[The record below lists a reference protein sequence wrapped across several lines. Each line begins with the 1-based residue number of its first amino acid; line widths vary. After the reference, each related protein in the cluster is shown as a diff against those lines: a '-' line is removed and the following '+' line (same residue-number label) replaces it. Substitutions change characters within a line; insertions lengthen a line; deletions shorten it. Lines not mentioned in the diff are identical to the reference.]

1 MIQYATELSSQVLE
15 QNLHRTSTE
24 QEQEENENEENIN
37 RIAEKT
43 VIFNRGNLH
52 FHKKY
57 CLIGV
62 EYNVY
67 EFQSDHKKLNF
78 F

>member
-37 RIAEKT
+37 
-43 VIFNRGNLH
+43 
-52 FHKKY
+52 
-57 CLIGV
+57 
-62 EYNVY
+62 
-67 EFQSDHKKLNF
+67 
-78 F
+78 